1 MGNIISK
8 NSIFG
13 KPCDNHKTNYIN
25 ALPPYFEAS
34 KNKSENKSEN
44 TRITINIVK

>member
-13 KPCDNHKTNYIN
+13 KPCDNHKTNHKTNHIN

-34 KNKSENKSEN
+34 ENKSEN
-44 TRITINIVK
+44 TNKEL

>member
-34 KNKSENKSEN
+34 ENKSDITS
-44 TRITINIVK
+44 TRITINNKEL